1 MRLLCALA
9 VAGTVL
15 GALLGGAAPAH
26 AAAPGPTITLTALRS
41 NTGTQIGWLVSGGHF
56 SAYSTASLYVY
67 DTAAGPLVPPFQTSL
82 GTGYLSVCLGGPCP
96 NYVIGPYQL
105 PPLCGWQDGG
115 HIMKVLAL
123 DNTTGLW
130 SNSVT
135 YTCPWPP
142 IVACLPSV
150 CTHDSRPGV
159 LPVVLHGHR
168 VLAPRIYGYVSQAD
182 RVQSEAARQT
192 LLPAI
197 KPRK

>member
-1 MRLLCALA
+1 LLCGLA

-15 GALLGGAAPAH
+15 GAQLGGAAPAH
-26 AAAPGPTITLTALRS
+26 AAAPAPTISLQALRNYS
-41 NTGTQIGWLVSGGHF
+41 GTQIGWLVSGGYF
-56 SAYSTASLYVY
+56 SAYSTVFLYVY
-67 DTAAGPLVPPFQTSL
+67 DTTAGPLVPPFETTL
-82 GTGYLSVCLGGPCP
+82 GAGYISACLGVCP

-115 HIMKVLAL
+115 HVMKVLAL

-150 CTHDSRPGV
+150 CTHDSRPDA
-159 LPVVLHGHR
+159 LPVALPAQR
-168 VLAPRIYGYVSQAD
+168 IAAPRIHRAEPWAD

-192 LLPAI
+192 PLPAI